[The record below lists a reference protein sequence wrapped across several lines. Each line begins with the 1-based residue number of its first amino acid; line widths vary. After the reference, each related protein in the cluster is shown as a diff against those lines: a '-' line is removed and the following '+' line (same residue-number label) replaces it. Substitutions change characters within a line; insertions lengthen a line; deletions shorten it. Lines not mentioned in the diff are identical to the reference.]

1 MEGDPTA
8 GMGWGDVS
16 VNMSNHKE
24 VANDIVDFMNVCGY
38 NMYYLENLGS
48 TNGIMTI
55 RVYNGTR

>member
-1 MEGDPTA
+1 
-8 GMGWGDVS
+8 MGWGDVS